1 MYAGFNARYRRAG
14 ALHSNLR
21 LYLELVNF
29 WPRVCE
35 IPTPWSAVFILFFII
50 LLLVLLWRVDSFSY
64 CRRSLLVMLFLR
76 IAGVSYGRFI
86 AMRCKLICQNIFR
99 TVGDG

>member
-1 MYAGFNARYRRAG
+1 VYAGFNARYRRAG

-29 WPRVCE
+29 WPCVCE
-35 IPTPWSAVFILFFII
+35 ILTPWSTVFIL

-86 AMRCKLICQNIFR
+86 AMRCKLICQHIFR